1 MQLIKSVSIASCV
14 TPTAGAAG
22 TSAIT
27 GSVLDLS
34 QAEGALILVRF
45 GAITSGAVTS
55 IKFQHG
61 DASDLSDAADVTG
74 TSQTIADTDDEKIFY
89 IDISKPT
96 KRYGRLYVSRAT
108 QNAVVSSAVAVIYGE
123 RSQPVTQPSGVSGEA
138 FASAV
143 SGTA

>member
-1 MQLIKSVSIASCV
+1 MQLIKSSQLVSCV

-22 TSAIT
+22 TSAIS
-27 GSVLDLS
+27 GSVIDFS
-34 QAEGALILVRF
+34 GAEGALIIVRF
-45 GAITSGAVTS
+45 GTITSTAVTS

-61 DASDLSDAADVTG
+61 DASDLSDAADVAS
-74 TSQTIADTDDEKIFY
+74 TSQTVADTDDEKIFY

-96 KRYGRLYVSRAT
+96 KRYGRLYVSRGTA
-108 QNAVVSSAVAVIYGE
+108 NAVVSSAVAVVYGE
-123 RSQPVTQPSGVSGEA
+123 RSQPTTQPSGVSGES